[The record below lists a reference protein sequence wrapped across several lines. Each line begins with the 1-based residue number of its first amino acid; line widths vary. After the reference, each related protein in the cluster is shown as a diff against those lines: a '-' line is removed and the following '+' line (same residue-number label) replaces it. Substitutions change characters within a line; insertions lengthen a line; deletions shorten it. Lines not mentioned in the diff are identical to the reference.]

1 MTKLGRDLRNF
12 LKNDKNVKIGSQNM
26 TKVGFVSLGCSK
38 NLVDTEV
45 MLYNLHSA
53 GFEITPNEEEAE
65 IIVINTCGFIE
76 SAKQES
82 IDNILD
88 AEQLKEWG
96 KCRHIIATGCLVERY
111 REEVMRELPEVD
123 ALVGIGSLDDIAEAC
138 KAVMRGEKYVSF
150 KDKETAPLG
159 GDRIITT
166 EPHTAYIKVS
176 EGCDNLCTYCAIP
189 LIRGRHRSRP
199 IEDIVAEARDLEAM
213 GVKEINLIAQD
224 TTRYGLDL
232 YGEYSLARLVRA
244 ITEGTTIPWIR
255 LLYCYPDK
263 ITDELIDELRTND
276 RLLKYMDI
284 PIQHISDSV
293 LKRMNRHGGTAL
305 IMDAVKRLRES
316 VPGIILRTTAMVGFP
331 GESEEDF
338 SELCEFVKEA
348 RFDRFGAFTFSP
360 EEGTLAAEMDDQIDE
375 QVKQDRYHV
384 LMQTQLTV
392 AEEKSAGNVGKTM
405 TVLTDGFDTV
415 AEVYYGRS
423 YADAPDV
430 DGKIYFKSKRRI
442 NPGAFV
448 EVRITEAMDYDL
460 IGEVIV

>member
-1 MTKLGRDLRNF
+1 
-12 LKNDKNVKIGSQNM
+12 M
-26 TKVGFVSLGCSK
+26 TKVGFISLGCSK

-65 IIVINTCGFIE
+65 IIIINTCGFIE
-76 SAKQES
+76 SAKQEA

-88 AEQLKEWG
+88 ANKLKEWG

-111 REEVMRELPEVD
+111 REQVMDEMPEID
-123 ALVGIGSLDDIAEAC
+123 AILGVGSLCDIAEAC
-138 KAVMRGEKYVSF
+138 KAVMRGEKYTSF
-150 KDKETAPLG
+150 RDKETSSLG

-166 EPHTAYIKVS
+166 EPHTAYLKVS

-199 IEDIVAEARDLEAM
+199 IEDIVAEAKDLEAM
-213 GVKEINLIAQD
+213 GVKELNLIAQD

-232 YGEYSLARLVRA
+232 YGEYSLARLVKA

-263 ITDELIDELRTND
+263 ITDELINEFRTND
-276 RLLKYMDI
+276 RLVKYMDI

-293 LKRMNRHGGTAL
+293 LKRMNRHGGRAL
-305 IMDAVKRLRES
+305 IEEAIRKLRDN
-316 VPGIILRTTAMVGFP
+316 VPDIILRTTAMVGFP
-331 GESEEDF
+331 GETEEDF
-338 SELCEFVKEA
+338 EELCSFVKETK
-348 RFDRFGAFTFSP
+348 FDRFGAFTFSP
-360 EEGTLAAEMDDQIDE
+360 EEDTPAAEMPDQIDE
-375 QVKQDRYHV
+375 QTKQDRYDC
-384 LMQTQLTV
+384 LMQTQLLV
-392 AEEKSAGNVGKTM
+392 AEEKGRGRVGQTL
-405 TVLTDGFDTV
+405 TVLCDGFDTV

-430 DGKIYFKSKRRI
+430 DGKIYFISRRRI

-448 EVRITEAMDYDL
+448 EVKITEAMDYDL
-460 IGEVIV
+460 VGEVII